1 MENLISNT
9 VQFANTYAKTDDL
22 ELAVMNDLR
31 RYHNVADDIKAAET
45 WVNDLR
51 DESDSEREMISHD
64 IQTFE
69 VHGIEDEKYNYI
81 PVFRVIITEHYLD
94 GASAEDEYI
103 YTVRVTEL

>member
-1 MENLISNT
+1 MANLISNID
-9 VQFANTYAKTDDL
+9 QFANIYATTDDL

-31 RYHNVADDIKAAET
+31 RYHNVADDLQAAET

-51 DESDSEREMISHD
+51 DGDNDREMLSHD
-64 IQTFE
+64 VQTFS

-94 GASAEDEYI
+94 GASADDEYI